1 MDAPLAD
8 TPDDDQAHLFVSPHF
23 DDGVFSCG
31 GRIHQLTR
39 AGEPVTVITMM
50 GGLHSGEL
58 PKSPIL
64 DDLHKRWMAGA
75 DPLCARQQEDKRA
88 LALLNAEHIHI
99 DLTDCVYRQV
109 DGLPL
114 YPSEESLFGNVH
126 VADYALQYLEALSL
140 PDTARRLVI
149 YLPLAV
155 GHHVDHQIV
164 RDWGI
169 GLLRDKPESWSLR
182 FYAEYPYFNTERA
195 ITLALSKMNMPLREK
210 PIKLDEADLAA
221 KVNAIACYNSQ
232 ISTFWEDVDAM
243 ALDLRRSSLD
253 PRTGQLVERYWEI
266 ES

>member
-1 MDAPLAD
+1 LAETKD
-8 TPDDDQAHLFVSPHF
+8 CDQAHLFVSPHF

-31 GRIHQLTR
+31 GRIHQLTG
-39 AGEPVTVITMM
+39 AGEPVTVLTMM
-50 GGLHSGEL
+50 GGLHAGEL

-64 DDLHKRWMAGA
+64 DDLHTRWMAGE
-75 DPLCARQQEDKRA
+75 DPLRARQEEDERA
-88 LALLNAEHIHI
+88 LSRLNAEHVHI

-109 DGLPL
+109 DGVLL
-114 YPSEESLFGNVH
+114 YPSEESLFGSVH
-126 VADYALQYLEALSL
+126 VADYAPKVLEALSL
-140 PDTARRLVI
+140 PDSGRQLVI

-169 GLLRDKPESWSLR
+169 GLLRDKPENWSLR

-195 ITLALSKMNMPLREK
+195 ITLALSKMDMPLREK
-210 PIKLDEADLAA
+210 QIKLDEADLAA
-221 KVNAIACYNSQ
+221 KVNAIACYDSQ
-232 ISTFWEDVDAM
+232 ISTFWEGLDAM

>member
-8 TPDDDQAHLFVSPHF
+8 TTDGDQAHLFVSPHF

-39 AGEPVTVITMM
+39 AGEPVTVLTMM
-50 GGLHSGEL
+50 GGLHAGEF

-64 DDLHKRWMAGA
+64 DDLHKRWMAGK
-75 DPLCARQQEDKRA
+75 DPLRARQQEDERA
-88 LALLNAEHIHI
+88 LSRLNAEHVHI

-114 YPSEESLFGNVH
+114 YPSEESLFGTVH
-126 VADYALQYLEALSL
+126 GADYAPRYLEAVSL
-140 PDTARRLVI
+140 PDPARRLVI

-169 GLLRDKPESWSLR
+169 GLLRAKPESWLLH

-195 ITLALSKMNMPLREK
+195 IALALSKMDMPLREK
-210 PIKLDEADLAA
+210 QIILDEADLAA
-221 KVNAIACYNSQ
+221 KVNAMACYDSQ
-232 ISTFWEDVDAM
+232 ISTFWEGVEAM

-253 PRTGQLVERYWEI
+253 PRTGQLVERYWAI

>member
-1 MDAPLAD
+1 MAETKAR
-8 TPDDDQAHLFVSPHF
+8 DQAHLFVSPHF

-39 AGEPVTVITMM
+39 AGEPVTVLTMM
-50 GGLHSGEL
+50 GGLHAGEL

-64 DDLHKRWMAGA
+64 DDLHKRWMAGNN
-75 DPLCARQQEDKRA
+75 PLRARQEEDKRA
-88 LALLNAEHIHI
+88 LSRLNAEHIHI

-109 DGLPL
+109 GGFPL
-114 YPSEESLFGNVH
+114 YPSEESLFGSVH
-126 VADYALQYLEALSL
+126 HADYASDYLRTVSL
-140 PDTARRLVI
+140 PAPGSQLVL

-155 GHHVDHQIV
+155 GCHVDHQIV

-169 GLLRDKPESWSLR
+169 GLLTDKPDSWSLR

-195 ITLALSKMNMPLREK
+195 ITLALSRMDMPLQEK
-210 PIKLDEADLAA
+210 RIKLDEADLAA
-221 KVNAIACYNSQ
+221 KVDAIACYDSQ
-232 ISTFWEDVDAM
+232 ISTFWDSLEAM

>member
-1 MDAPLAD
+1 MAETTDR
-8 TPDDDQAHLFVSPHF
+8 DQGRLFVSPHF

-39 AGEPVTVITMM
+39 AGEPVTVLTMM
-50 GGLHSGEL
+50 GGLHAGAL

-64 DDLHKRWMAGA
+64 DDLHKRWKAGK
-75 DPLCARQQEDKRA
+75 DPLRARQEEDKRA
-88 LALLNAEHIHI
+88 LSRLNAEHVHI

-109 DGLPL
+109 DGFPL
-114 YPSEESLFGNVH
+114 YPSEESLFGSVH
-126 VADYALQYLEALSL
+126 EADYASEYLRTVSL
-140 PDTARRLVI
+140 PDPERQLVL

-155 GHHVDHQIV
+155 GQHVDHQIV

-169 GLLRDKPESWSLR
+169 GLLRDKPDSWSLR

-195 ITLALSKMNMPLREK
+195 ITLALSRMDLPLREK
-210 PIKLDEADLAA
+210 RIKLDEADLAA

-232 ISTFWEDVDAM
+232 ISTFWEGVDAM